1 MFIETK
7 IWISDYG
14 YDQTL
19 HAFDD
24 RSRPHRPAER
34 ASLDDT
40 RRHIDALAAYVSY
53 WHAYAV
59 VRADGESRVTAR
71 PESATIDGLVYASSM
86 VVLYAARHRVPGTLL
101 GPLAARLGIGGGRG
115 GESRRRCQARAQPPA
130 GRTATRR
137 PP

>member
-101 GPLAARLGIGGGRG
+101 GPLAARLGIAATLTANMAQGWGIRP
-115 GESRRRCQARAQPPA
+115 ARAS
-130 GRTATRR
+130 GMRLIG
-137 PP
+137 